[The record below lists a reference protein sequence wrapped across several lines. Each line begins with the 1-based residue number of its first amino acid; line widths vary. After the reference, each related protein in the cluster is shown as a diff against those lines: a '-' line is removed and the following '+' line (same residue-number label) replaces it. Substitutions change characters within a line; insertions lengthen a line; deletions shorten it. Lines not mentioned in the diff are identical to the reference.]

1 MFKNYHYS
9 LVSYLVFSLSLL
21 FSPGVYAETCLTSR
35 NEIKDTSQTIL
46 ICQQQLKQTAHDSE
60 RFYSLSLSL
69 AKLYQQSGD
78 LNSAKLMLNQVL
90 AKYTK
95 INQIEQVQV
104 NRQLGVIYFHQR
116 DYEKSFDTFEQALSL
131 SIKLKNS
138 TFIAL
143 GYNDLANIY
152 HIYGDLETSTSLL
165 LKSYDIHTAEHN
177 ELGQASVLNNLGSLY
192 KDKGD
197 YNEAIVSYRNAYT
210 IYTRLGRELQ
220 AALTLSNL
228 GETFQLN
235 GDPVKAIELL
245 SQSVESLKQLNS
257 FRFLAEIYILLAQI
271 SVDNVSAE
279 QAQYWLDQSRLT
291 TNLIQSSEKN
301 PKYWF
306 VQGLVWE
313 KKDQLDK
320 AAENYEKAFQQVNQ
334 YKEYPFQKQ
343 LYTAMAELNEQVQD
357 YEASS
362 KYWRI
367 YADTLNSQ
375 LTLKNTIHSKN
386 IRSTFTFE
394 PSASSGLNTT
404 IILILILSALLICL
418 TLYIFL
424 SRKNK
429 FTPAYKEESAN
440 GNGSM
445 KQLEKVALGSSAA
458 ADTDAVQAE
467 PRISTLSLSESEQ
480 AEQIRHQLIE
490 LMHLALQMWEES
502 TQTSKLEL
510 AQQSKIWSVGIDD
523 GRIRARAMERYFG
536 LNTLPQK
543 PRWRS
548 VVRTC
553 NYVLQ
558 KCQGKSLYREELEG
572 KLKHFQDMI
581 KRKAII
587 DSKSPGNDEEF
598 CDHH

>member
-1 MFKNYHYS
+1 MFKNNHYS
-9 LVSYLVFSLSLL
+9 LVSYLVFFFSFL
-21 FSPGVYAETCLTSR
+21 FSPGAYAETCLIS
-35 NEIKDTSQTIL
+35 NDEAKDTSQKIF
-46 ICQQQLKQTAHDSE
+46 ICQQQLKETAHDSE
-60 RFYSLSLSL
+60 SFYSLSLSL
-69 AKLYQQSGD
+69 SKLYQQSGD
-78 LNSAKLMLNQVL
+78 LNSAKRMLNQVL
-90 AKYTK
+90 SKYTK
-95 INQIEQVQV
+95 INEIEQIQI

-116 DYEKSFDTFEQALSL
+116 DYEKAFNTFEQALSL

-138 TFIAL
+138 SFIAL

-165 LKSYDIHTAEHN
+165 LKSYDIHTAEN
-177 ELGQASVLNNLGSLY
+177 NDLGQASVLNNLGSLY

-228 GETFQLN
+228 GETFELN
-235 GDPVKAIELL
+235 GDPDKAVELL
-245 SQSVESLKQLNS
+245 SQSVESLKKLNS

-271 SVDNVSAE
+271 SVNSISTE

-306 VQGLVWE
+306 VQGLIWE
-313 KKDQLDK
+313 KKGQLDK
-320 AAENYEKAFQQVNQ
+320 AAENYEKAFNQVNQ
-334 YKEYPFQKQ
+334 HKEYPFQKQ
-343 LYTAMAELNEQVQD
+343 LYTAMAELSEQVQD

-394 PSASSGLNTT
+394 SGNSPSLNTVEMF
-404 IILILILSALLICL
+404 ILIFSAILICFI
-418 TLYIFL
+418 LYIFIT
-424 SRKNK
+424 RKK
-429 FTPAYKEESAN
+429 KSTAAYKEESTDESHSITQVETAATDTN
-440 GNGSM
+440 IETVTP
-445 KQLEKVALGSSAA
+445 QPSS
-458 ADTDAVQAE
+458 
-467 PRISTLSLSESEQ
+467 STPLLSENEQ

-536 LNTLPQK
+536 LNTLPKK

-558 KCQGKSLYREELEG
+558 KCQGKSLYREELES

-587 DSKSPGNDEEF
+587 DSKNPESDDEI
-598 CDHH
+598 CGHH

>member
-1 MFKNYHYS
+1 MFKHLHYS
-9 LVSYLVFSLSLL
+9 LVSYLVFTLGLL
-21 FSPGVYAETCLTSR
+21 FNSEVYGETCLASN
-35 NEIKDTSQTIL
+35 NEIKDTSQKIL
-46 ICQQQLKQTAHDSE
+46 ICQQQLNDIAHDSDD
-60 RFYSLSLSL
+60 YYTLSLSL
-69 AKLYQQSGD
+69 AKLYQQTGD
-78 LNSAKLMLNQVL
+78 LNSARNMLSQVL
-90 AKYTK
+90 SEYSK
-95 INQIEQVQV
+95 ISEIEQIKV
-104 NRQLGVIYFHQR
+104 NRQMGVIYFHQR
-116 DYEKSFDTFEQALSL
+116 VYEQAFNAFEQALSL

-138 TFIAL
+138 SFIAL

-165 LKSYDIHTAEHN
+165 LKSYDIHTAENN
-177 ELGQASVLNNLGSLY
+177 ELGQASVLNNLGSVY

-210 IYTRLGRELQ
+210 IYTRLGREVQ

-235 GDPVKAIELL
+235 GDPDKAIELL
-245 SQSVESLKQLNS
+245 TQSVDSLKQLNS
-257 FRFLAEIYILLAQI
+257 FRFLAEIYILLAEI
-271 SVDNVSAE
+271 SVNSVSTE
-279 QAQYWLDQSRLT
+279 QAQYWLNQSRLT

-306 VQGLVWE
+306 VQGLIWE
-313 KKDQLDK
+313 KRDQLDK
-320 AAENYEKAFQQVNQ
+320 AAENYEKAFEQVNQ
-334 YKEYPFQKQ
+334 HKEYPFQKQ
-343 LYTAMAELNEQVQD
+343 LYTAMAELSEQVED

-394 PSASSGLNTT
+394 AGDSSN
-404 IILILILSALLICL
+404 
-418 TLYIFL
+418 
-424 SRKNK
+424 
-429 FTPAYKEESAN
+429 
-440 GNGSM
+440 
-445 KQLEKVALGSSAA
+445 LEVGK
-458 ADTDAVQAE
+458 
-467 PRISTLSLSESEQ
+467 ISTLILVTLIISISCYIFIIRRNRGIHRASKENIEQSEITSTVPELETPATESVTKQRSPSSPPSTSSLSESEQ
-480 AEQIRHQLIE
+480 AEQIRLQLVE

-502 TQTSKLEL
+502 TQTGKLEL

-558 KCQGKSLYREELEG
+558 KCEGKSLYREELETN
-572 KLKHFQDMI
+572 LKTFQNNI

-587 DSKSPGNDEEF
+587 DSKNPSSDEDSCTE
-598 CDHH
+598 H

>member
-1 MFKNYHYS
+1 MFKNHHYS
-9 LVSYLVFSLSLL
+9 LVSYLVFSFSLL
-21 FSPGVYAETCLTSR
+21 FSQGVYAETCLTS
-35 NEIKDTSQTIL
+35 NNKVKDTSQRIL
-46 ICQQQLKQTAHDSE
+46 ICQQQIKETAHDSN
-60 RFYSLSLSL
+60 RFYSLSLTLS
-69 AKLYQQSGD
+69 KLYQQSGD
-78 LNSAKLMLNQVL
+78 LNSAKIILNNVL
-90 AKYTK
+90 TQYTK
-95 INQIEQVQV
+95 INDIEQIQV
-104 NRQLGVIYFHQR
+104 KRQLGVIHFHQR
-116 DYEKSFDTFEQALSL
+116 DYEEAFNIFEQALSL
-131 SIKLKNS
+131 SIKIKKNS
-138 TFIAL
+138 FIAL
-143 GYNDLANIY
+143 GYNDIANIY

-165 LKSYDIHTAEHN
+165 LKSYDIHTAENN

-192 KDKGD
+192 KDKED

-235 GDPVKAIELL
+235 GNSDKAIELL
-245 SQSVESLKQLNS
+245 SQSVEILKQLNS

-271 SVDNVSAE
+271 SVNNNSTE

-291 TNLIQSSEKN
+291 TNLIQSSEQN

-306 VQGLVWE
+306 VQGLIWE
-313 KKDQLDK
+313 KKDQPDK
-320 AAENYEKAFQQVNQ
+320 AVENYEKAFHQVNQ
-334 YKEYPFQKQ
+334 HKEYPFQKK
-343 LYTAMAELNEQVQD
+343 LYTAMAELSEQVQD

-394 PSASSGLNTT
+394 PNASSNLNTVK
-404 IILILILSALLICL
+404 ILILIFSVLLICFV
-418 TLYIFL
+418 LYIYL
-424 SRKNK
+424 SRRNRNAA
-429 FTPAYKEESAN
+429 AYKVGVTAENNAMQQFETATTATNDSSS
-440 GNGSM
+440 NGS
-445 KQLEKVALGSSAA
+445 
-458 ADTDAVQAE
+458 VQPE
-467 PRISTLSLSESEQ
+467 TLSTIISENEQ
-480 AEQIRHQLIE
+480 AEQIRHQLVE

-502 TQTSKLEL
+502 TQSSKLEL

-536 LNTLPQK
+536 LNTLPQN

-558 KCQGKSLYREELEG
+558 KCQGKSLYREELES
-572 KLKHFQDMI
+572 KLKKFQDMI

-587 DSKSPGNDEEF
+587 DSKSPGSDDDI
-598 CDHH
+598 CGHH

>member
-1 MFKNYHYS
+1 MFKNNHYS
-9 LVSYLVFSLSLL
+9 LVSYLVFFVSFL
-21 FSPGVYAETCLTSR
+21 FSPGAYAETCLIS
-35 NEIKDTSQTIL
+35 NDEAKDTSQKIF
-46 ICQQQLKQTAHDSE
+46 ICQQQLKETAHDSE
-60 RFYSLSLSL
+60 SFYSLSLSL
-69 AKLYQQSGD
+69 SKLYQQSGD
-78 LNSAKLMLNQVL
+78 LNSAKRMLNQVL
-90 AKYTK
+90 SKYTK
-95 INQIEQVQV
+95 INEIEQIQI

-116 DYEKSFDTFEQALSL
+116 DYEKAFNTFEQALSL

-138 TFIAL
+138 SFIAL

-165 LKSYDIHTAEHN
+165 LKSYDIHTAEN
-177 ELGQASVLNNLGSLY
+177 NDLGQASVLNNLGSLY

-228 GETFQLN
+228 GETFELN
-235 GDPVKAIELL
+235 GDPDKAVELL
-245 SQSVESLKQLNS
+245 SQSVESLKKLNS

-271 SVDNVSAE
+271 SVNSISTE

-306 VQGLVWE
+306 VQGLIWE
-313 KKDQLDK
+313 KKGQLDK
-320 AAENYEKAFQQVNQ
+320 AAENYEKAFNQVNQ
-334 YKEYPFQKQ
+334 HKEYPFQKQ
-343 LYTAMAELNEQVQD
+343 LYTAMAELSEQVQD

-394 PSASSGLNTT
+394 SGNSPSLNTVEMF
-404 IILILILSALLICL
+404 ILIFSAILICFI
-418 TLYIFL
+418 LYIFIT
-424 SRKNK
+424 RKK
-429 FTPAYKEESAN
+429 KSTAAYKEESTDESHSITQVETAATDT
-440 GNGSM
+440 SIETVT
-445 KQLEKVALGSSAA
+445 QQPSS
-458 ADTDAVQAE
+458 
-467 PRISTLSLSESEQ
+467 STPLLSENEQ

-558 KCQGKSLYREELEG
+558 KCQGKSLYREELES

-587 DSKSPGNDEEF
+587 DSKNPGSDDEI
-598 CDHH
+598 CGHH

>member
-1 MFKNYHYS
+1 MFKNNHYS
-9 LVSYLVFSLSLL
+9 LVSYLVFFFSFL
-21 FSPGVYAETCLTSR
+21 FSPGAYAETCLIS
-35 NEIKDTSQTIL
+35 NDEAKDTSQKIF
-46 ICQQQLKQTAHDSE
+46 ICQQQLKETAHDSE
-60 RFYSLSLSL
+60 SFYSLSLSL
-69 AKLYQQSGD
+69 SKLYQQSGD
-78 LNSAKLMLNQVL
+78 LNSAKRMLNQVL
-90 AKYTK
+90 SKYTK
-95 INQIEQVQV
+95 INEIEQIQI

-116 DYEKSFDTFEQALSL
+116 DYEKAFNTFEQALSL

-138 TFIAL
+138 SFIAL

-165 LKSYDIHTAEHN
+165 LKSYDIHTAEN
-177 ELGQASVLNNLGSLY
+177 NDLGQASVLNNLGSLY

-228 GETFQLN
+228 GETFELN
-235 GDPVKAIELL
+235 GDPDKAVELL
-245 SQSVESLKQLNS
+245 SQSVESLKKLNS

-271 SVDNVSAE
+271 SVNSISTE

-306 VQGLVWE
+306 VQGLIWE
-313 KKDQLDK
+313 KKGQLDK
-320 AAENYEKAFQQVNQ
+320 AAENYEKAFNQVNQ
-334 YKEYPFQKQ
+334 HKEYPFQKQ
-343 LYTAMAELNEQVQD
+343 LYTAMAELSEQVQD

-394 PSASSGLNTT
+394 SGNSPSLNTVEMF
-404 IILILILSALLICL
+404 ILIFSAILICFI
-418 TLYIFL
+418 LYIFIT
-424 SRKNK
+424 RKK
-429 FTPAYKEESAN
+429 KSTPVYKEESTDESHSITQVETAATDT
-440 GNGSM
+440 SIETVTP
-445 KQLEKVALGSSAA
+445 QPSS
-458 ADTDAVQAE
+458 
-467 PRISTLSLSESEQ
+467 STPLLSENEQ

-536 LNTLPQK
+536 LNTLPKK

-558 KCQGKSLYREELEG
+558 KCQGKSLYREELES

-587 DSKSPGNDEEF
+587 DSKNPGSDDEI
-598 CDHH
+598 CGHH